1 MGEEES
7 CWDEA
12 NGSPHQFTFAISA
25 SSPSMESSLTSVFW
39 M

>member
-7 CWDEA
+7 CWDEG
-12 NGSPHQFTFAISA
+12 NDSPHQFTFAISA